1 MCRLEKEFP
10 DLEHCE
16 KKAKFME
23 IRKAARAVDDFLII
37 RDRQLLES
45 VFIAWRQWRG
55 RGLSRGGVRSGP
67 HTLPS
72 GGQGGVG
79 QVAQSGQGGIGTL

>member
-37 RDRQLLES
+37 RDSQLLES
-45 VFIAWRQWRG
+45 V
-55 RGLSRGGVRSGP
+55 L
-67 HTLPS
+67 
-72 GGQGGVG
+72 
-79 QVAQSGQGGIGTL
+79 